1 MTVRIYTHYL
11 VDELG
16 NNIVDESGNFIMV
29 LDAEETTGL
38 HAQTTE
44 TLLHA
49 PQIGGERV
57 AGVIP
62 YFLVD
67 EVGDYIVDEVGDN
80 ILILEE
86 GNLIVLNAQATNTL
100 VHT

>member
-1 MTVRIYTHYL
+1 MTTRVYTHYL
-11 VDELG
+11 VDESG
-16 NNIVDESGNFIMV
+16 NNVVDGSGDFVMV

-38 HAQTTE
+38 HAQTTN

-49 PQIGGERV
+49 PQTSGERI
-57 AGVIP
+57 AGIIP

-67 EVGDYIVDEVGDN
+67 EDENFLVDGVGDN
-80 ILILEE
+80 IVVFEE
-86 GNLIVLNAQATNTL
+86 GNLIVLNAQATSTL